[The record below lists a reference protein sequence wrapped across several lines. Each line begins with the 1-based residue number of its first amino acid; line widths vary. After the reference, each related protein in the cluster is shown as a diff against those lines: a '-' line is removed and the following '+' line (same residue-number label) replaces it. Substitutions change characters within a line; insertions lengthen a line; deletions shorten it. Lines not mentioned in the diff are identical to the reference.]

1 MTFTATGAALGLA
14 WARDY
19 PPSAIFQQPDDGYM
33 EDYYVVPWV
42 RIQPYLMGM
51 VLGYILYKLRNTEK
65 LKMNSIALTWCWV
78 RAEVDNKATFLTK

>member
-1 MTFTATGAALGLA
+1 
-14 WARDY
+14 
-19 PPSAIFQQPDDGYM
+19 M

-51 VLGYILYKLRNTEK
+51 VLGFILFKLRKTEK

-78 RAEVDNKATFLTK
+78 RNRI

>member
-1 MTFTATGAALGLA
+1 MTGVAIGLA
-14 WARDY
+14 WDRDY
-19 PPSAIFQQPDDGYM
+19 PPSAMLQGPGDTYM

-51 VLGYILYKLRNTEK
+51 VLGYILFKLRKTEK

-78 RAEVDNKATFLTK
+78 RTRI